1 MSTTISRLWGLFEY
15 DRSINMTALYTSTAT
30 YNDRDF
36 LIVLEFT
43 YSLVENYIRN
53 KNKASGDAYLGKGY

>member
-1 MSTTISRLWGLFEY
+1 
-15 DRSINMTALYTSTAT
+15 MTALYTSTAT